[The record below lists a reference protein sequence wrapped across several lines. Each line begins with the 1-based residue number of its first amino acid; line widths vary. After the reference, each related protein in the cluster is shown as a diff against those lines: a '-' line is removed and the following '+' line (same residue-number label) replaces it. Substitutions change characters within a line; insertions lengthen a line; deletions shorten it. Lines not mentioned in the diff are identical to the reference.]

1 MRPKTTIPN
10 LFKIRQNSRINLHI
24 EQTNIERISKNKT
37 SLEDVIKSRLEQI
50 KTQSNINSMNILRNY
65 RFLAQTVKTLYL
77 EPKQEK
83 PIQPNFAPFNNT
95 NKSI

>member
-1 MRPKTTIPN
+1 
-10 LFKIRQNSRINLHI
+10 
-24 EQTNIERISKNKT
+24 
-37 SLEDVIKSRLEQI
+37 
-50 KTQSNINSMNILRNY
+50 MNILRNY

-95 NKSI
+95 NKSIWEESKNCVLKGRCMGVQTTFTEHW